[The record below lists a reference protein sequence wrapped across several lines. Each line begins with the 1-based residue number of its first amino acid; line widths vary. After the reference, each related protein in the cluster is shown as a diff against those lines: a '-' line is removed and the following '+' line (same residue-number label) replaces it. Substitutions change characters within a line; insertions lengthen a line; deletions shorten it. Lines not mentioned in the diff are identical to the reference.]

1 MSEREAAL
9 DVDHASKHHAT
20 HSFTRGLKS
29 GLPIFLGYLPVGAA
43 FGVVARSTGFS
54 IAQAVSCS
62 ALALAGAGQFIG
74 LSLYSSGATVL
85 AVLVASTVVN
95 LRYVLFG
102 ATLVPLM
109 RGIGLPAQAG
119 LAFFLT
125 DETYAVNVLELR
137 AGRATAASMF
147 GVGAIAWSGWV
158 LGTTVGAIA
167 GSAIGDPS
175 AYGLQYAMPAMFT
188 ALLVGLVEDRSPVVT
203 AAIAGAFTLFF
214 AAVLP
219 GSWYLVLAALVAA
232 TVATVVFE

>member
-1 MSEREAAL
+1 
-9 DVDHASKHHAT
+9 
-20 HSFTRGLKS
+20 
-29 GLPIFLGYLPVGAA
+29 
-43 FGVVARSTGFS
+43 
-54 IAQAVSCS
+54 
-62 ALALAGAGQFIG
+62 
-74 LSLYSSGATVL
+74 VL

-137 AGRATAASMF
+137 AGRATAASML

-158 LGTTVGAIA
+158 LGTTVGAVA

-188 ALLVGLVEDRSPVVT
+188 ALLVGLVEERSHVVT
-203 AAIAGAFTLFF
+203 AVIAGACTLLF

-219 GSWYLVLAALVAA
+219 GSWYLVLAALAAA